1 MKHNEPVSHIMSNE
15 LLTVHAAQKVSEVYT
30 LLTENRIHHVPVVN
44 GEKPIGLIS
53 SSDMMKLSLD
63 AYGTPDSAN
72 AAYLDSQ
79 FSIEQVMSSD
89 LVTIGANEPIR
100 TAQISQTD
108 RGVVEPAR
116 TAEITHHGRA
126 SVNPRASLKLR
137 QTFSLPARAQTH
149 ELHAVG

>member
-72 AAYLDSQ
+72 TEYLDSQ
-79 FSIEQVMSSD
+79 FTIEQVMSSD

-100 TAQISQTD
+100 TA
-108 RGVVEPAR
+108 
-116 TAEITHHGRA
+116 AE
-126 SVNPRASLKLR
+126 KLSSGALH
-137 QTFSLPARAQTH
+137 SLPVVAEDGTLAGIVTTTDLVNYLLDQY
-149 ELHAVG
+149 